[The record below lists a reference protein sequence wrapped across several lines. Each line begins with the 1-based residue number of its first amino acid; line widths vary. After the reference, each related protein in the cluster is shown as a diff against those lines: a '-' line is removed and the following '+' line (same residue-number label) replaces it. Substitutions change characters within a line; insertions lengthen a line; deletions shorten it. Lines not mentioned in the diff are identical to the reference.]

1 MGIVTKYM
9 FIPLLL
15 LIILMGCER
24 TAETIQI
31 AGTLV
36 DSIQKINIEDV
47 TVELYTTLNPQQI

>member
-1 MGIVTKYM
+1 
-9 FIPLLL
+9 
-15 LIILMGCER
+15 MGCER

-47 TVELYTTLNPQQI
+47 TVELYTRKIENGIYSANYDLASSISTSAD